1 MILTTGWFGCGII
14 ATLLY
19 GLFFFSL
26 KIAAMHNAKLV
37 HMTVCQNGAVVVCT
51 IIAILV
57 SHSSVCFHWSL
68 VSLAAANATMF
79 IGTQVARTLAMR
91 HLSEAIVF
99 PLSRLSLVGVA
110 LWSVCFLNEK
120 IKVSDAIGMALCLV
134 TLILLI
140 PQGFTMQREMNQR
153 WRGLFLVCLAALFGA
168 VATIVLKHAVLLD
181 ISDNG
186 FRTNANLSIMLHG
199 YMILLL
205 FGPVVTEALSR
216 IDGHASTPLNRSHN
230 VSLMSCLL
238 GIISGTVL
246 FIGFLFLLRALAGPL
261 TIVSFMHSNAII
273 VPVVLGRIIYRSK
286 VSLRMWLGVLSSTM
300 ATIAFAM

>member
-1 MILTTGWFGCGII
+1 MQAYPDMSSFRNAARRDVSALENVK
-14 ATLLY
+14 
-19 GLFFFSL
+19 LFL
-26 KIAAMHNAKLV
+26 
-37 HMTVCQNGAVVVCT
+37 
-51 IIAILV
+51 
-57 SHSSVCFHWSL
+57 
-68 VSLAAANATMF
+68 
-79 IGTQVARTLAMR
+79 R
-91 HLSEAIVF
+91 E
-99 PLSRLSLVGVA
+99 PLVGVA
-110 LWSVCFLNEK
+110 LWSVCYLNEK

-140 PQGFTMQREMNQR
+140 PQGLTMQRGMNQR
-153 WRGLFLVCLAALFGA
+153 RGLFLVCLAAFFGA

-199 YMILLL
+199 YTILLL

-216 IDGHASTPLNRSHN
+216 IDGHASTPLNRSHDS
-230 VSLMSCLL
+230 SLMSCLL

-261 TIVSFMHSNAII
+261 TIVSFLHSNAVI

-286 VSLRMWLGVLSSTM
+286 VSLRMWLGVLTSTL